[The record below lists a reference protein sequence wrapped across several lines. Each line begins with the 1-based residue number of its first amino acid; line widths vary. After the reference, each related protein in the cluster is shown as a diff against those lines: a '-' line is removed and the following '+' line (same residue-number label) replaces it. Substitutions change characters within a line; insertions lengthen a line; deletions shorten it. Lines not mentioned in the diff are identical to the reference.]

1 MLRHLFTALC
11 CLITLLPAAAQYT
24 TANAH
29 SHNDYLQA
37 RPFHLAFDR
46 GFGSVEADVFE
57 RNGELYVAH
66 TAAEIDTARTL
77 RSLYLQPLQQMILEK
92 RGVFAEEGEQ
102 KDAMLK
108 RVATG
113 WATQG
118 NARQSEQHA
127 ENGVANPAR
136 QGGLS
141 AVRPAFLLLIDFK
154 TAGVPTMQALLQ
166 QLQGFPLITSHPQVQ
181 LVISG
186 SRPDAALWQ
195 GYPPYI
201 LFDGLPNVSYT
212 TEQLQRIPLFSDN
225 FRSYTQWKG
234 QNGLPVQDEAKIA
247 AVVNKVH
254 SLQKRFRFWATPD
267 TATAWA
273 AMIQLGVDYINTDQV
288 NGLADY
294 LHAMSS
300 K

>member
-11 CLITLLPAAAQYT
+11 CLLALLPAAAQYT

-37 RPFHLAFDR
+37 RPFQLAFDR
-46 GFGSVEADVFE
+46 GFGAVEADVFE

-77 RSLYLQPLQQMILEK
+77 RRLYLQPLQQMIMEK
-92 RGVFAEEGEQ
+92 RGVFAEEG

-108 RVATG
+108 RVAAG

-118 NARQSEQHA
+118 NAAAQNTLAAGNRT
-127 ENGVANPAR
+127 
-136 QGGLS
+136 L
-141 AVRPAFLLLIDFK
+141 LLLIDFK

-166 QLQGFPLITSHPQVQ
+166 QLQNFPLITSHPQVQ

-195 GYPPYI
+195 NYPPYI
-201 LFDGLPNVSYT
+201 LFDGLPNASYT
-212 TEQLQRIPLFSDN
+212 AEQLQRIPLFSDN
-225 FRSYTQWKG
+225 FRSYASW
-234 QNGLPVQDEAKIA
+234 NGRDDLPAQDEANIT
-247 AVVNKVH
+247 AVVSKVH
-254 SLQKRFRFWATPD
+254 ALQKKFRFWATPD
-267 TATAWA
+267 TNAAWA
-273 AMIQLGVDYINTDQV
+273 AMMRLGVDYINTDQV

-294 LHAMSS
+294 LQAASS

>member
-1 MLRHLFTALC
+1 MLRHLFTTLC
-11 CLITLLPAAAQYT
+11 CLIALLPAAAQYT

-37 RPFHLAFDR
+37 QPFHLAFDR

-77 RSLYLQPLQQMILEK
+77 RKLYLQPLQQMIMEK
-92 RGVFAEEGEQ
+92 RGVFAESVEAGRS
-102 KDAMLK
+102 L
-108 RVATG
+108 
-113 WATQG
+113 
-118 NARQSEQHA
+118 
-127 ENGVANPAR
+127 
-136 QGGLS
+136 
-141 AVRPAFLLLIDFK
+141 LLLIDFK

-166 QLQGFPLITSHPQVQ
+166 QLQDFPLITSNPQVQ

-201 LFDGLPNVSYT
+201 LFDGLPNTSYT
-212 TEQLQRIPLFSDN
+212 AEQLQRIPLFSDN

-234 QNGLPVQDEAKIA
+234 QNGLPAQDEAKIT

-254 SLQKRFRFWATPD
+254 GLQKKFRFWATPD
-267 TATAWA
+267 TTTAWA
-273 AMIQLGVDYINTDQV
+273 AMMQLGVDYINTDQV

-294 LHAMSS
+294 LQAPSS